1 MDVRDNV
8 MLWLSGAHRRIGYG
22 IGGGGSFLTDEITPD
37 LSAPHRAE
45 VWLRLLEHGESL
57 RTRSLVASI

>member
-1 MDVRDNV
+1 

-37 LSAPHRAE
+37 LSRPHRIR
-45 VWLRLLEHGESL
+45 VWRACWRPRESL
-57 RTRSLVASI
+57 GPELSGSI